1 MTNANCKM
9 QNETLLALLF
19 TLLAACPAIAA
30 SPAVDDNEEA
40 RLIAV
45 LRSGGGPAEKDRAC
59 WELRGRATARA
70 VPALAPLLLDEQLS
84 HSARCALEAIAG
96 REAYAALA
104 DALIKTKGLTKVG
117 IIQSL
122 GSRGDREAVPA
133 LAPLVAGDDR
143 QLADAAAFAL
153 GRIGGRDAIGA
164 LRAVEQPTPAI
175 DDALLRC
182 AELARAAGDTEG
194 AKEVYVY
201 LTKRPATPKHV
212 RVAAYRGAILT
223 VATQR
228 DVPRAAPALLAIAL
242 AGTDE
247 AARIAA
253 LQLTSQLPGDAVVEE
268 VAEALPGL
276 PPAIQVAAIE
286 GLRQRG
292 SEKAVPAL
300 LAAHRSGVPAV
311 RMAALKALGTAGNA
325 SAVAPLAAVAAH
337 VEGDEQKA
345 AREALARLHGP
356 GIHEAILDLLSQG
369 KPAIRLELVRA
380 VGARRDAPAAPKLL
394 ELAKGPDAALRLAAL
409 QSLVTTAGPAAV
421 AELVGLLVGANSDAE
436 REAAE
441 GALATACSRTPHQ
454 EALPRVLKALAGA
467 DVALRPALLR
477 VTGRIGGAEALREL
491 HVASD
496 DRHDAVRDAAIRT
509 LADICGPEAAPELL
523 RLSAKATNPQ
533 HRILALRGYWRVV
546 GLAADRPPAEQLE
559 MCKAGLA
566 AAAQPEEKRLG
577 LAELAKL
584 ADPAAMPVALALLDD
599 AAVRSEAAVSVIAI
613 ARAIAA
619 NDRPQAKAALR
630 QVIDKVADKSV
641 LEEAQ
646 AALKGL
652 EEWDKYITAWQLA
665 GPYAREKT
673 GFNVLFDLPFAPET
687 PGALGLV
694 WRPAVIAT
702 SGPLGVVDLSA
713 IFGPRTQ
720 CVAYART
727 SIWCEKQQAARLWL
741 GYDDGAKVW
750 LNGKVVYADNR
761 AGGIV
766 PDFGHADLVLR
777 PGENQLLVK
786 ITQNDMGWAF
796 CARLTMPDG
805 RSLENVEVRVGAAA
819 VIRPLP

>member
-1 MTNANCKM
+1 MKNANCKM

-19 TLLAACPAIAA
+19 TLLAAWPAIAA
-30 SPAVDDNEEA
+30 SPAVDDKEEA

-59 WELRGRATARA
+59 WELRGRATVRA

-84 HSARCALEAIAG
+84 HSARCALEAIPG
-96 REAYAALA
+96 REACAALA
-104 DALIKTKGLTKVG
+104 DALNKTKGLTKIGV
-117 IIQSL
+117 IQSL
-122 GSRGDREAVPA
+122 GSRCDREALPA

-164 LRAVEQPTPAI
+164 LRAVKRPTPAV

-182 AELARAAGDTEG
+182 AELARAAGDTEE
-194 AKEVYVY
+194 AKEVYVS
-201 LTKRPATPKHV
+201 LTRRPTSKHV

-223 VATQR
+223 VATLR
-228 DVPRAAPALLAIAL
+228 DAPLAAPVLLAIAL
-242 AGTDE
+242 AGNDE

-253 LQLTSQLPGDAVVEE
+253 MQLIAQLPGDAVVEE
-268 VAEALPGL
+268 VAAALPGL
-276 PPAIQVAAIE
+276 PPAIQVAAID

-300 LAAHRSGVPAV
+300 LAAHRSGVPEV
-311 RMAALKALGTAGNA
+311 RMAALKALGTVGNA
-325 SAVAPLAAVAAH
+325 SAVASLAAVAAH

-421 AELVGLLVGANSDAE
+421 AELVGLLVGAGSDAE

-441 GALATACSRTPHQ
+441 GALAAACGRTPHE

-477 VTGRIGGAEALREL
+477 VIGRIGGAEALREL
-491 HVASD
+491 HAASD
-496 DRHDAVRDAAIRT
+496 DRHEAVRGAAIRA

-523 RLSAKATNPQ
+523 RLSTKAANPQ

-546 GLAADRPPAEQLE
+546 GLAADRPPAERLE

-566 AAAQPEEKRLG
+566 AASQPEEKRLG

-599 AAVRSEAAVSVIAI
+599 AAVRSEAAVSVVAI

-630 QVIDKVADKSV
+630 QVIDKVADNSV
-641 LEEAQ
+641 REEAQ

-687 PGALGLV
+687 PGAPGVV

-727 SIWCEKQQAARLWL
+727 GIWCEKQQAARLWL

-786 ITQNDMGWAF
+786 ITQNDLGWAF
-796 CARLTMPDG
+796 CARLTRPDG